1 MKKNILIIQRDLGG
15 GGAERVLIDIL
26 NNIDY
31 KKYNITLQL
40 IYKTGVYIDSINKN
54 VNVLVYMIPK
64 NIKIE

>member
-40 IYKTGVYIDSINKN
+40 IYKTGVYYVQAK
-54 VNVLVYMIPK
+54 L
-64 NIKIE
+64 